1 MKIETFTVSI
11 ACHKLVTR
19 EELAAALRTA
29 AGDQGVYYVE
39 VEGPQKAADEVTH
52 RQVASETPHVPGR
65 GDKRLAPQTV
75 LPRPPGAKR
84 RGRPPKAATADPK
97 PPIEPAPKPKRRY
110 TRGLK
115 TDEERGVP
123 VTHRT
128 CADGTKVET
137 RGRCPGGA
145 TP

>member
-1 MKIETFTVSI
+1 MKIETFTVSV
-11 ACHKLVTR
+11 ACHALVKR
-19 EELAAALRTA
+19 EELAAALRKA
-29 AGDQGVYYVE
+29 AGDQGIYYVE
-39 VEGPQKAADEVTH
+39 VEDRKELAIRDKPSGAIM
-52 RQVASETPHVPGR
+52 VPCS
-65 GDKRLAPQTV
+65 TTT
-75 LPRPPGAKR
+75 KR

-145 TP
+145 I